1 MYVVYSLKNDIK
13 NIYIY
18 QTQVHLLSR
27 NNNKTRCVND
37 KKSMF
42 PRRMEKSDGQQRT
55 KQVTIGS
62 DRRWLTHFEME
73 TCYDGELLHC
83 QLFGGLLVTMAT
95 AALDFG
101 TAS

>member
-1 MYVVYSLKNDIK
+1 MYP
-13 NIYIY
+13 
-18 QTQVHLLSR
+18 Q
-27 NNNKTRCVND
+27 
-37 KKSMF
+37 
-42 PRRMEKSDGQQRT
+42 RMEKSDGQQIT

-62 DRRWLTHFEME
+62 DRRRWLTHFEME

-95 AALDFG
+95 ATLDFG